1 MRSMA
6 AQWSGLSSNGRVL
19 IGFDT
24 RFASESL
31 AMTAAEVL
39 AEAGLKPILSRSAI
53 PTPVLTHAVARR
65 RVLGG
70 MMLTAS
76 HNAPLDHGL
85 KLFGSTG
92 GAFSDGHARDLEKSF
107 SRQSDR
113 APLPGP
119 PAVRMDWTKSY
130 LANLR
135 RILDEERL
143 ERSRLRLIYDAMH
156 GSGADV
162 LIDLLAPTGIRMDPL
177 RARPDPLFG
186 GQSPDPIPAH
196 LGELAAQMAAV
207 RTVNALGLATDGD
220 ADRLAVVLPGGRF
233 LSDTEMV
240 ALLVDYL
247 ASTGRLTGTVA
258 VTGATGSLVDQVAEH
273 RGLGIRRTRI
283 GFKHLAPLLE
293 TGEAQ
298 IAGDESGGFGWSAM
312 GLDKDGLLAA
322 ALFCEMAVSTRGG
335 VRSRF
340 DALQRRHGASLCGRR
355 ALGLTPEMEAS
366 LRALRKRTPARFDEL
381 RIQAVDGRDG
391 LRLQLEDGFIMWRI
405 SGTENVLRLYAE
417 APTRRRLARRLALGE
432 RLVDR
437 DSPRPSR
444 PRSR

>member
-6 AQWSGLSSNGRVL
+6 AQWSGSNSNGRVL

-31 AMTAAEVL
+31 ANTAAEVL
-39 AEAGLKPILSRSAI
+39 AEAGLKPIVSRSAI
-53 PTPVLTHAVARR
+53 PTPVLTHAVSRR

-70 MMLTAS
+70 LMLTAS

-92 GAFSDGHARDLEKSF
+92 GALSDPHATALEKAF
-107 SRQSDR
+107 SRQSGR
-113 APLPGP
+113 VPVPGP
-119 PAVRMDWTKSY
+119 PSVRMDWIKSY
-130 LANLR
+130 LGNLR
-135 RILDEERL
+135 NLLDEDSL
-143 ERSRLRLIYDAMH
+143 ERSRLRLIYDGMH

-162 LIDLLAPTGIRMDPL
+162 LIDLLAPTGIRMESL

-186 GQSPDPIPAH
+186 GQAPDPIPAH
-196 LGELAAQMAAV
+196 LDVLALKMVGV
-207 RTVNALGLATDGD
+207 RTANTLGLATDGD

-258 VTGATGSLVDQVAEH
+258 VTGATGSLIDQVAAH
-273 RGLGIRRTRI
+273 RGLAVCRTRI

-355 ALGLTPEMEAS
+355 ALGLTPEMEA
-366 LRALRKRTPARFDEL
+366 ALRDLRKTTPARFDGL
-381 RIQAVDGRDG
+381 RIQSVDGRDG
-391 LRLQLEDGFIMWRI
+391 LRVQLEDGFIMWRI

-437 DSPRPSR
+437 GSLRQS
-444 PRSR
+444 RSRGR